1 MRSQSI
7 LIPSLGLGLTLAVS
21 LLGGCADR
29 RPPEE
34 PQWTPVD
41 FSGHWVLNQADS
53 DDPQRILQSQFKAA
67 VGKTSDTGGNG
78 GDGSGGGR
86 RGGRGS
92 GRGGGSGGRQGG
104 SQSGSSDSNDG
115 GVSPIGRGPLPSMDL
130 MSAAVRWPG
139 KSLVITQSGET
150 VTLNSD
156 EATVECKRMS
166 LSEKKPRTQ
175 KPSSGEHRRSATDA
189 DLKQFCGLTGKSLVL
204 HTGNM
209 DEDHPPFVERFKI
222 SADGSRLIELVGF
235 GQRGGGFSLSRVW
248 DKAADTAQTPTNP
261 QAAP

>member
-1 MRSQSI
+1 
-7 LIPSLGLGLTLAVS
+7 
-21 LLGGCADR
+21 
-29 RPPEE
+29 
-34 PQWTPVD
+34 VD

-67 VGKTSDTGGNG
+67 VGKTSDTGTGNG
-78 GDGSGGGR
+78 GDDGGGR
-86 RGGRGS
+86 GRRG

-104 SQSGSSDSNDG
+104 SQGGTGDSNDG
-115 GVSPIGRGPLPSMDL
+115 GVSAIGRGPLPSMDL

-139 KSLVITQSGET
+139 RSLIIAQSSEA

-156 EATVECKRMS
+156 EASVECKPMSGKRMS
-166 LSEKKPRTQ
+166 GQ
-175 KPSSGEHRRSATDA
+175 KSSSGEHRRSATDA
-189 DLKQFCGLTGKSLVL
+189 DLKQFCGLMGKSLVL

-248 DKAADTAQTPTNP
+248 DKAADTAQTPTNT
-261 QAAP
+261 QVAP